1 MKDRGKIALILAAA
15 ACAAVIVYMN
25 AASSN
30 GDNKGGVEKGT
41 MKKAKKKEGAALPIG
56 QRFHSET
63 SLGLTGAPG
72 DALASK
78 PARPPLYK
86 TYKNAKVVKLP
97 KAADGAMTVEQAID
111 KRRSVRAYTKEAMTM
126 AELSRLLHAAQ
137 GITSSSSGHDLRA
150 APSGGALYPF
160 EIYPVVNNVEGLDNG
175 IYHYKVKDHAL
186 ELVKAG
192 DFSSAIEKA
201 GLGQSMLGDADVT
214 FVMSAVFDRSRCKY
228 GERGVRYIYMEAGH
242 ISQNIWLQAVAL
254 GMGSAV
260 AGAFFDDKANKLLGL
275 DGKDEAVLSMQAVGT
290 I

>member
-1 MKDRGKIALILAAA
+1 MKDKGKILLILAGA

-30 GDNKGGVEKGT
+30 GDKGGGGAGT
-41 MKKAKKKEGAALPIG
+41 KKKAKAEAGATPSIG
-56 QRFHSET
+56 QRFHGET
-63 SLGLTGAPG
+63 SLGLKGAPA
-72 DALASK
+72 DALTSK
-78 PARPPLYK
+78 PAMPPLYK
-86 TYKNAKVVKLP
+86 TYKKAKVIKLP
-97 KAADGAMTVEQAID
+97 KAASGAMTVEQAID
-111 KRRSVRAYTKEAMTM
+111 KRRSVRTYTKEAMTM

-137 GITSSSSGHDLRA
+137 GITAGFHGHDLRA

-160 EIYPVVNNVEGLDNG
+160 EIYPVVNNVKGLDDG
-175 IYHYKVKDHAL
+175 IYHYKVADHAL

-192 DFSSAIEKA
+192 DFSGAIEKA

-228 GERGVRYIYMEAGH
+228 GERGLRYIYMEAGH
-242 ISQNIWLQAVAL
+242 ISQNIWLQAVSL

-260 AGAFFDDKANKLLGL
+260 AGAFLDDKANKLLGL
-275 DGKDEAVLSMQAVGT
+275 DGKDEAVLYMQAVGT

>member
-1 MKDRGKIALILAAA
+1 MKDKGKIALILAGA
-15 ACAAVIVYMN
+15 ACAAVIVTMT

-30 GDNKGGVEKGT
+30 GDKGGVETGT
-41 MKKAKKKEGAALPIG
+41 MKKAKKKEGAALPVG
-56 QRFHSET
+56 QRFHGET
-63 SLGLTGAPG
+63 SLGPAGAPG
-72 DALASK
+72 DALAPK

-86 TYKNAKVVKLP
+86 TYKKAKVVKLP

-137 GITSSSSGHDLRA
+137 GITASADGHDLRA
-150 APSGGALYPF
+150 APSGGALYPI
-160 EIYPVVNNVEGLDNG
+160 EIYPVVNNVEGLDSG
-175 IYHYKVKDHAL
+175 IYHYRVPDHAL

-192 DFSSAIEKA
+192 DFSGAIEKA
-201 GLGQSMLGDADVT
+201 GLGQGMLGDADVT
-214 FVMSAVFDRSRCKY
+214 IVMSAVFDRSRCKY
-228 GERGVRYIYMEAGH
+228 GERGLRYIYMEAGH

-275 DGKDEAVLSMQAVGT
+275 DGKDEAVLYMQAVGT